1 MKAADHW
8 ETEAHRWV
16 AWARAAGHGAYWYYH
31 RKIIARSPI
40 STAISPG
47 MLGSNGDPT

>member
-16 AWARAAGHGAYWYYH
+16 AWARAAGHDAYWYYH
-31 RKIIARSPI
+31 RKIPHF
-40 STAISPG
+40 
-47 MLGSNGDPT
+47 NGHLAGHG